1 MLILQKHLRGWLA
14 RCWYKRCLKA
24 IVYLQCC
31 IRRMRARRE
40 LKKLKIEARSVEH
53 FKKLNKGM
61 ENKIMQLQRRI
72 DDQVALQCLLGDFLF
87 LFLGCFPDMWSTSR
101 LQNKENRSL
110 NDKLFSLENSYTAES
125 ERMRGELSRL
135 RRVEEEARSKSNQVS
150 SLQEELEKLRKE
162 LSTTQQEKK
171 TIEEWAQTYR
181 DEMEKVSQEPPEPG
195 KTGVPHMSLC
205 GALMVLLLGDLAI
218 NREIHIFN
226 QKLQFL
232 SANSESRFLFL

>member
-1 MLILQKHLRGWLA
+1 MLILQKHVRGWLA
-14 RCWYKRCLKA
+14 RCWFKRSLKA

-72 DDQVALQCLLGDFLF
+72 DDQVALQLLLWDLVLGGSRLF
-87 LFLGCFPDMWSTSR
+87 SSHVSPSR

-110 NDKLFSLENSYTAES
+110 NDKLFSLENSYSTES

-135 RRVEEEARSKSNQVS
+135 RGVEEDARSKSNQVS

-171 TIEEWAQTYR
+171 SIEDWAQTYR
-181 DEMEKVSQEPPEPG
+181 DEMEKVSQEPLSLGLPVSP
-195 KTGVPHMSLC
+195 TCPSVVP
-205 GALMVLLLGDLAI
+205 
-218 NREIHIFN
+218 
-226 QKLQFL
+226 
-232 SANSESRFLFL
+232 